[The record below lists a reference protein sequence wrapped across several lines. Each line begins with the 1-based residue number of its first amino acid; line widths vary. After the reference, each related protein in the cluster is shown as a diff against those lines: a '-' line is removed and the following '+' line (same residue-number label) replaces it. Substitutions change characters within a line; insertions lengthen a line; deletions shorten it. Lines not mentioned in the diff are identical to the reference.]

1 MHRKDLVSPRYEIS
15 DLRSAESEVSGLRA
29 QISCH
34 RPIRLALRLALLVIF
49 ATSLAVGATNFS
61 DSKPDRGA
69 SRARVISAKSLA
81 IEPAASALFNYKWNM
96 DNRQFPLLS
105 FFSERLKPGL
115 DQSLSYPMGRFRFL
129 IFETL
134 DYDDARASYFL
145 PSISSDG
152 KSVHFIE
159 FEPTQVKNNFV
170 SIDEKKLK
178 LIDDGAQKT
187 IRASDGTRYV
197 FVRYPDG
204 EFRCA
209 EIKDVNNRLNFI
221 YTSNGLML
229 HGVVDSAGRT
239 ITFNYT
245 DDGIGSITQ
254 TWMANATG
262 VQKTWTV
269 GDQSAV
275 VSFPSNYSRAPG
287 FMSFKKV
294 PSNALVQHYT
304 AEMAASD
311 RTLAQIF
318 GGPNAVAAGNGF
330 EPAGLAASYPLYR
343 GDIIGD
349 DGKLR
354 RGHLSYAVHLYG
366 NSSGTRDSPLYIPN
380 GFTLHSTQPSP
391 TDAAVTF
398 YYPKLG
404 NLTDVTLAVFHVAD
418 FEIRPEG
425 DRVRIGNIAGM
436 GGSSPLYKHSHIEF
450 YQGNTGL
457 PPADARVRLRIDP
470 AAVFVRIMQPESST
484 FRVVG
489 FSPIP
494 N

>member
-1 MHRKDLVSPRYEIS
+1 MHQKDYLSSPSEIS
-15 DLRSAESEVSGLRA
+15 DLRSAESEISGPRA
-29 QISCH
+29 EIFCH

-49 ATSLAVGATNFS
+49 AASRADGTTNPS
-61 DSKPDRGA
+61 DPKPDRGA
-69 SRARVISAKSLA
+69 SRASIVSKSPSV
-81 IEPAASALFNYKWNM
+81 EPAASALFNYKWNV
-96 DNRQFPLLS
+96 DDRQFPLLS
-105 FFSERLKPGL
+105 FFSEQLKPGL
-115 DQSLSYPMGRFRFL
+115 DQSLSYPMDQFRFL

-134 DYDDARASYFL
+134 DYDDARVRYFL

-152 KSVHFIE
+152 RGTHLIE
-159 FEPTQVKNNFV
+159 FEPTQIKNNFV
-170 SIDEKKLK
+170 SVDEKKLK
-178 LIDDGAQKT
+178 LTDNGAQKT

-209 EIKDVNNRLNFI
+209 EIKDAGNNRLNFV
-221 YTSNGLML
+221 YTSNGSML

-239 ITFNYT
+239 ITFNYA
-245 DDGIGSITQ
+245 DDGIGSVTQ

-262 VQKTWTV
+262 VQKTWIV
-269 GDQSAV
+269 GDPSAGA
-275 VSFPSNYSRAPG
+275 SFPSNYSRAPG
-287 FMSFKKV
+287 FTSSKRV
-294 PSNALVQHYT
+294 PANALVQHYT
-304 AEMAASD
+304 AEMEASD

-354 RGHLSYAVHLYG
+354 RGHLSYAIHLYG
-366 NSSGTRDSPLYIPN
+366 NSRGTGDSPLYIPN
-380 GFTLHSTQPSP
+380 GFTMHSPQPSP

-404 NLTDVTLAVFHVAD
+404 NLTDITLAVFHIAN
-418 FEIRPEG
+418 FEVRAEG

-450 YQGNTGL
+450 YRGNTGL
-457 PPADARVRLRIDP
+457 PPADARMRLRIDP
-470 AAVFVRIMQPESST
+470 AAVFAGIMQPESST
-484 FRVVG
+484 FKVAG

>member
-1 MHRKDLVSPRYEIS
+1 MHRKNYISSLSEIS
-15 DLRSAESEVSGLRA
+15 DLRSEKREISNLRSE
-29 QISCH
+29 ISCH
-34 RPIRLALRLALLVIF
+34 HRILSAFFLTSVI
-49 ATSLAVGATNFS
+49 ACGATLAFGVINPS
-61 DSKPDRGA
+61 DAKPDRGA
-69 SRARVISAKSLA
+69 SRARVVSAKWSA
-81 IEPAASALFNYKWNM
+81 VEPAAAALFNYKWNV

-105 FFSERLKPGL
+105 FFSEQLKPGL
-115 DQSLSYPMGRFRFL
+115 DLSLSYPMAQFRFL

-134 DYDDARASYFL
+134 DYDDARVRYFL
-145 PSISSDG
+145 PSISGDG
-152 KSVHFIE
+152 KGVHFIE
-159 FEPTQVKNNFV
+159 FEPTQTKNNFV
-170 SIDEKKLK
+170 SIDEEKLR
-178 LIDDGAQKT
+178 LVDNGAQKT

-209 EIKDVNNRLNFI
+209 EIQDPGNNHLNFI
-221 YTSNGLML
+221 YTSNGSML

-239 ITFNYT
+239 ITFNYA
-245 DDGIGSITQ
+245 DNGIGSVTQ
-254 TWMANATG
+254 TWMANAMG
-262 VQKTWTV
+262 VQKTWIV
-269 GDQSAV
+269 GDQSAGA
-275 VSFPSNYSRAPG
+275 SLASSYSKAPG
-287 FMSFKKV
+287 FTSFKKV
-294 PSNALVQHYT
+294 PANALVQHYT
-304 AEMAASD
+304 AEMEASD
-311 RTLAQIF
+311 RVLAQIF

-330 EPAGLAASYPLYR
+330 EPAGLADSYPRYR

-366 NSSGTRDSPLYIPN
+366 NPSGTGDSPLYIPT
-380 GFTLHSTQPSP
+380 GFTMHSPQPSP

-436 GGSSPLYKHSHIEF
+436 GGLTPLYRHSHIEF
-450 YQGNTGL
+450 YRGNTGL
-457 PPADARVRLRIDP
+457 PPAEARIRLRIDP
-470 AAVFVRIMQPESST
+470 ATVFARMQS
-484 FRVVG
+484 VAG
-489 FSPIP
+489 A

>member
-1 MHRKDLVSPRYEIS
+1 MHQKDHLSSPSEIS
-15 DLRSAESEVSGLRA
+15 HLRSAKPEGSGARTE
-29 QISCH
+29 IFCH
-34 RPIRLALRLALLVIF
+34 RPIRLARLTLLVTF
-49 ATSLAVGATNFS
+49 AASLAVGAIRPS
-61 DSKPDRGA
+61 YAKPDRGLN
-69 SRARVISAKSLA
+69 RARVVTPKASAV
-81 IEPAASALFNYKWNM
+81 EPAVSALFDYKWNV

-105 FFSERLKPGL
+105 FFREQLKPDL
-115 DQSLSYPMGRFRFL
+115 DQSLSYPMDQFRFL

-134 DYDDARASYFL
+134 NYDDARARYFL
-145 PSISSDG
+145 PSISSDAG
-152 KSVHFIE
+152 VHFIE
-159 FEPTQVKNNFV
+159 FESTQMKNNFV
-170 SIDEKKLK
+170 SVDEKKLK
-178 LIDDGAQKT
+178 LTDNGAQKT

-221 YTSNGLML
+221 YTSNGSML

-239 ITFNYT
+239 ITFNYA
-245 DDGIGSITQ
+245 DDGIDSVTQ

-262 VQKTWTV
+262 VQKTWMV
-269 GDQSAV
+269 GVPSAGA
-275 VSFPSNYSRAPG
+275 SLASNYSRASG
-287 FMSFKKV
+287 FTSFKKV
-294 PSNALVQHYT
+294 PANALVQHYT
-304 AEMAASD
+304 AEMEASD

-330 EPAGLAASYPLYR
+330 EPTGLAASYPLYR
-343 GDIIGD
+343 GDVIGD

-366 NSSGTRDSPLYIPN
+366 NSGGTGDSPLYIPT
-380 GFTLHSTQPSP
+380 GFTMHSPQPSP

-404 NLTDVTLAVFHVAD
+404 NLIDVTLAVFHIAD

-425 DRVRIGNIAGM
+425 NRVRIGNIAGM

-450 YQGNTGL
+450 YRGNTGL
-457 PPADARVRLRIDP
+457 PPADARMRLRIDP
-470 AAVFVRIMQPESST
+470 AAVFARIMQPE
-484 FRVVG
+484 G
-489 FSPIP
+489 
-494 N
+494 